1 MANAEFG
8 IGFLPIDVFHS
19 AFRIPHSELV
29 SGAFMHQEVIMGGV
43 GGQGIMV
50 IGNLLAQ
57 AAFMEN
63 LNVTY
68 LPIYGV
74 EKRGGQADCTVVISS
89 EEIGSPVVGA
99 PQSCI
104 ILSKPSLLKYGPR
117 IKPHGLLVLN
127 SSLVDPKEV
136 SRNDLEVLPV
146 PANDLAMEL
155 KNDRLANMIMI
166 GAFVEKTRVVNLD
179 TMISI
184 LPRVFEERHHHLIPA
199 NTEAI
204 RKGAECAWIL
214 LSKYPGK
221 SKPPKE

>member
-1 MANAEFG
+1 
-8 IGFLPIDVFHS
+8 
-19 AFRIPHSELV
+19 
-29 SGAFMHQEVIMGGV
+29 MHQEIIMGGL

-57 AAFMEN
+57 AAFLEN

-89 EEIGSPVVGA
+89 EEIGSPVVGT

-104 ILSKPSLLKYGPR
+104 IMSRPSLLKYGPR
-117 IKPHGLLVLN
+117 IKPRGFLLLN
-127 SSLVDPKEV
+127 SSLVNPKEV
-136 SRNDLEVLPV
+136 PRNDLDILSV
-146 PANDLAMEL
+146 PANDLAQEL
-155 KNDRLANMIMI
+155 KNDRLANMIII

-179 TMISI
+179 TLVST
-184 LPRVFEERHHHLIPA
+184 LPRIFDERHHHLLPA

-204 RKGAECAWIL
+204 RKGAEYAWML

-221 SKPPKE
+221 PKPGKE

>member
-1 MANAEFG
+1 
-8 IGFLPIDVFHS
+8 
-19 AFRIPHSELV
+19 
-29 SGAFMHQEVIMGGV
+29 MHQEVIMGGV

-57 AAFMEN
+57 AAFAEN

-99 PQSCI
+99 PQSC
-104 ILSKPSLLKYGPR
+104 LLMSRPSLQKYGPR
-117 IKPHGLLVLN
+117 IKPRGLLVLN
-127 SSLVDPKEV
+127 SSLMDPKEV
-136 SRNDLEVLPV
+136 PRNDLEILPI
-146 PANDLAMEL
+146 PANDLAMDL

-179 TMISI
+179 TMISV
-184 LPRVFEERHHHLIPA
+184 LPRIFDERHHHLIPA

-221 SKPPKE
+221 TKP

>member
-1 MANAEFG
+1 
-8 IGFLPIDVFHS
+8 
-19 AFRIPHSELV
+19 
-29 SGAFMHQEVIMGGV
+29 MHQEIIMGGV

-57 AAFMEN
+57 AAFLEN

-89 EEIGSPVVGA
+89 DEIGSPVVGY
-99 PQSCI
+99 PMSCI
-104 ILSKPSLLKYGPR
+104 IMSRPSLQKYGPR
-117 IKPHGLLVLN
+117 VKPHGFLLLN

-136 SRNDLEVLPV
+136 SRNDLDLLPV
-146 PANDLAMEL
+146 PANDLAQEM

-179 TMISI
+179 TMISL
-184 LPRVFEERHHHLIPA
+184 LPRIFDERHHRLIPA

-221 SKPPKE
+221 AKPPKE

>member
-1 MANAEFG
+1 
-8 IGFLPIDVFHS
+8 
-19 AFRIPHSELV
+19 
-29 SGAFMHQEVIMGGV
+29 MHQEVIMGGV

-99 PQSCI
+99 PQSC
-104 ILSKPSLLKYGPR
+104 LLMSRSSLQKYGPR

-136 SRNDLEVLPV
+136 SRNDLEVLPI
-146 PANDLAMEL
+146 PANDLAMDL

-184 LPRVFEERHHHLIPA
+184 LPRIFDERHHHLIPA

-204 RKGAECAWIL
+204 RKGAESAWIL

-221 SKPPKE
+221 PKPPKE